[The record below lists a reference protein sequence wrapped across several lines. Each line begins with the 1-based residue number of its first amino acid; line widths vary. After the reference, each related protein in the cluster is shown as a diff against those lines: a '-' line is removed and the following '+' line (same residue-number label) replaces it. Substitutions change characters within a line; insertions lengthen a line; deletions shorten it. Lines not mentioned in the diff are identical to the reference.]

1 MVVKEVLMDN
11 MRDPKDRRIRLP
23 RETRIHQLV
32 EDRKADVPDMCRYL
46 VRFLG
51 HRQFMRRRRYRI
63 YLERYEAGDLY
74 HAMSDHFEHAAG
86 NLLPVQFIW
95 YMVKALATAC
105 LVFENVTIDET
116 PMEVWKPIR
125 HLDLVLGMYSWG
137 SANESG
143 TMQEKRKDKEMEM
156 VKGEG
161 SKQQG
166 QLRTSQRQAKTM
178 RATTLKTTGP
188 TRTHPTKIG
197 LTSTGRYNECTT
209 KLKQVLIPFK
219 IHPSFLF

>member
-1 MVVKEVLMDN
+1 
-11 MRDPKDRRIRLP
+11 
-23 RETRIHQLV
+23 
-32 EDRKADVPDMCRYL
+32 
-46 VRFLG
+46 
-51 HRQFMRRRRYRI
+51 
-63 YLERYEAGDLY
+63 
-74 HAMSDHFEHAAG
+74 
-86 NLLPVQFIW
+86 
-95 YMVKALATAC
+95 VKALATAC

-188 TRTHPTKIG
+188 TRTHPIKIG